1 MNGHPVI
8 TASITANS
16 TATIAARTAGEP
28 PRTQRVDRV
37 IRTRLGAMALILL
50 GTGVLGLWSAGP
62 ADGAGVECVSRCNMQ
77 YLGSIK
83 QCDQILSQNGRRDW
97 HEDCV
102 KNAGRFR
109 LDCLRHCR

>member
-8 TASITANS
+8 TANTVAERP
-16 TATIAARTAGEP
+16 A
-28 PRTQRVDRV
+28 TQRIDRS
-37 IRTRLGAMALILL
+37 IRTRLWAMALILL
-50 GTGVLGLWSAGP
+50 GTGGMGFWSAGP
-62 ADGAGVECVSRCNMQ
+62 ADGAGVECVSRCNLQ

-83 QCDQILSQNGRRDW
+83 QWDQILSQNGRRDW